1 MIKRF
6 VGVEHI
12 TNITAL
18 LLKYSID
25 KLLSRHGLSV
35 SRSRDQD
42 YYGTRNMWGEF
53 NGLKT
58 LSLKENP
65 LSYNVQCF
73 VHQLQLTLVV
83 VAKKHIKIASL
94 FTLTTRHL
102 LVLLQSVVIFFKKCK
117 RLKFLR
123 YLKVVKFQLG
133 EA

>member
-1 MIKRF
+1 MIERF
-6 VGVEHI
+6 IGVEHVAN
-12 TNITAL
+12 TTAL
-18 LLKYSID
+18 SLKDAID
-25 KLLSRHGLSV
+25 MLLSRHGLSV
-35 SRSRDQD
+35 SRLRGQGYDGAS
-42 YYGTRNMWGEF
+42 NMRREF

-58 LSLKENP
+58 LILKENP
-65 LSYNVQCF
+65 CAYYVHCF
-73 VHQLQLTLVV
+73 AHQLQLTLVV